1 MRKLEW
7 IEGLAR
13 IDDRKNDQIVL
24 TRDFN
29 GERVLIRKSIVMTNH
44 VRTEFIQNDG
54 KTVRDCFRAVE
65 TAHRARNQ
73 IESLG
78 NSGIRNGEITDHAVG
93 VLYQIDATSAEKS
106 NQLSLS
112 WCESL
117 KSRLNFVNRRSDM
130 KSFLKLIALGLF
142 LVVPALGAQ
151 AADRIGKVKIASGD
165 VSISRDG
172 VKITAESGA
181 ELFESDVITTGTN
194 SAVGMTFADNSR
206 VSLGPDS
213 SLELEKFAHQKGG
226 SKDGFD
232 LRIRHG
238 SLTAA
243 SGEIAKTRPLAMRVL
258 MPTTV
263 LGVKGTEFA
272 VRVGKSG

>member
-1 MRKLEW
+1 MRILEW
-7 IEGLAR
+7 IERLAGIADCQHNQVAIARNINGKLR
-13 IDDRKNDQIVL
+13 IVGQRVIV
-24 TRDFN
+24 
-29 GERVLIRKSIVMTNH
+29 TNH
-44 VRTEFIQNDG
+44 VRTQLVQHHGE
-54 KTVRDCFRAVE
+54 TVRDRIS
-65 TAHRARNQ
+65 TAKMLHSTRDQ
-73 IESLG
+73 IKG
-78 NSGIRNGEITDHAVG
+78 SGDSGVRDGKFTVHGRLASDHNDEKFV
-93 VLYQIDATSAEKS
+93 EKS
-106 NQLSLS
+106 NQVSLS

-130 KSFLKLIALGLF
+130 KSILKLVTVGLF
-142 LVVPALGAQ
+142 ILAPAFGVN
-151 AADRIGKVKIASGD
+151 AADRIGKIKIASGD
-165 VSISRDG
+165 VSITRDG
-172 VKITAESGA
+172 VQIAAESGSD
-181 ELFESDVITTGTN
+181 LFEADVVTTGTN
-194 SAVGMTFADNSR
+194 SAVGMTFSDNSR
-206 VSLGPDS
+206 VSLGPDPS
-213 SLELEKFAHQKGG
+213 MALEKFAHQKG